1 MIAAFTFTGASCGS
15 KVKKEDGGS
24 QATSRDIQFESYT
37 FDLIGE
43 YYGEDSIPT
52 PGGRLTRFIGHGVL
66 PQDIGDTD
74 IHNLR
79 ETLLDMAGVRF
90 EDGNPV
96 PVLPDSTRLT
106 DLVAA
111 DTEACGESISALS
124 TTLVTPRAMVW
135 ESENY
140 GYACLAAHGNTSI
153 KFVNFCLTDGKIIKL
168 EDLFI
173 TRYEKPLLKL
183 IREKLKSSDHDLLMP
198 VSQVELPEQFGL
210 TSKGI
215 IFSYDPYMIAP
226 YSEGTIQVELSAG
239 ELIDI
244 LSAHGQYI
252 LLGVNQSEED

>member
-15 KVKKEDGGS
+15 KVKNEDDSS
-24 QATSRDIQFESYT
+24 QAVSRDIQFESYT

-43 YYGEDSIPT
+43 YYGKDSIPT

-124 TTLVTPRAMVW
+124 TTLVTPRAVVW

-140 GYACLAAHGNTSI
+140 GYACLAAHGNTST

-173 TRYEKPLLKL
+173 TGYEKPLLKL

-239 ELIDI
+239 ELTDI